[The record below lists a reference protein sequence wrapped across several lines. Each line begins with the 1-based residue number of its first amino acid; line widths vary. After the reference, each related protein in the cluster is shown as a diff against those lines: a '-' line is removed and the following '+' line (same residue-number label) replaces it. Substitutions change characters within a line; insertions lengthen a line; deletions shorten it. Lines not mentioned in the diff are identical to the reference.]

1 MTPPSYLWAVLL
13 VALVAASILA
23 WTLAVLLYREARCT
37 AQLRRELDEVN
48 ADNDRLRSE
57 MLRPWWE
64 GER

>member
-1 MTPPSYLWAVLL
+1 MSG
-13 VALVAASILA
+13 VAASFVVAAIVV